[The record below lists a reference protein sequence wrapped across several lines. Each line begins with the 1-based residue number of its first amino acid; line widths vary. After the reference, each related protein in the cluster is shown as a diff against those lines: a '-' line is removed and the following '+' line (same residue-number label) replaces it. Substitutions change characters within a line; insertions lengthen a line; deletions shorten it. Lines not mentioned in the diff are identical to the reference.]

1 MKKSDLI
8 EAWLNSEIS
17 EDEAIL
23 ILERL
28 KHDESFKKEL
38 VNSGEIHAALYTI
51 FHEENSFEQLK
62 LHEASKS
69 PDEIEDQIMHMIASG
84 NSKVNEKKKRITVID
99 LPQNVRLKTKR
110 FEKPRNYWPLF
121 GSIAAILAIILSIA
135 ILSKKDTSPQA
146 VEKNHSLSED
156 ETVSLVEDAKKKTS
170 QNKKNQDHFQ
180 KNENKQTVKPLK
192 VVSKEEDLSKKAEAV
207 EPEKQGTQVVIE
219 ARNLLDLGLVE
230 GASEYCTILR
240 KGSVIDV
247 VPGIKIEEGDEL
259 STSYESPVKVKLHDG
274 SYVELGMN
282 STAIFS
288 NQKIKISSGVGI
300 FDVSKQKEGQFKV
313 ISGDTTTTVVG
324 TKFTVSYLEKLSL
337 VKVQGGVVKVKS
349 KGHEVTLEKGQGAI
363 SRDGKKPQKRD
374 FSEQFGLLAA
384 KWNGDQIGP
393 QVGVLEYDITD
404 FVTSKGYHDLYFKNR
419 DIDGKGMLQIFKV
432 EFYEN
437 GKLINVD
444 EHNGVTSN
452 HTTDL
457 RNRNVWLHGGYGSS
471 MYRMYL
477 KKFSIQ
483 SKYTIRVRCRSFKGS
498 CDGEIWLLSTI
509 PDSQTL
515 IPGIIPTGKNLAYR
529 KKVSTENEAESK
541 NHGPEM
547 VVDNKINAQS
557 SWWGAGSKWVQVD
570 LGKATNFNSMLIA
583 NFWEQNCYHQY
594 FVEVSKNG
602 ENWERV
608 IDMTAN
614 TLPAHETGQFHRFD
628 SVDAQFIRMTVDG
641 VKFSQG
647 GISVVELKVF
657 DFHK

>member
-23 ILERL
+23 LLERL

-38 VNSGEIHAALYTI
+38 VNSGEIHAALYTV
-51 FHEENSFEQLK
+51 FHEDNSFEQLK

-69 PDEIEDQIMHMIASG
+69 PDEIEDQIMNMIAAG
-84 NSKVNEKKKRITVID
+84 NSKGNEKKKRITVID
-99 LPQNVRLKTKR
+99 LPQNVMVKTKS
-110 FEKPRNYWPLF
+110 FEKSRNYWPLF
-121 GSIAAILAIILSIA
+121 GSIAAILAIILSVA
-135 ILSKKDTSPQA
+135 ILSKKDKPQQA
-146 VEKNHSLSED
+146 VEKNHSVSED
-156 ETVSLVEDAKKKTS
+156 ETVSLVKDPKKKIP
-170 QNKKNQDHFQ
+170 QQKKNDRIQS
-180 KNENKQTVKPLK
+180 KESPSEGLK
-192 VVSKEEDLSKKAEAV
+192 VVSKAEASAKKV
-207 EPEKQGTQVVIE
+207 EVAEPKNQKTEVVTEVKNIL
-219 ARNLLDLGLVE
+219 ALGEVE
-230 GASEYCTILR
+230 GASEYCSILR
-240 KGSVIDV
+240 KGKSTDV

-259 STSYESPVKVKLHDG
+259 STSFESPVKVKLHDG

-288 NQKIKISSGVGI
+288 NQKITILSGFGV
-300 FDVSKQKEGQFKV
+300 FEVSKQKERQFKV
-313 ISGDTTTTVVG
+313 ISGETTTAVVG
-324 TKFTVSYLEKLSL
+324 TKFMVSYLEKLSL
-337 VKVQGGVVKVKS
+337 VKVQEGVVKVKS
-349 KGHEVTLEKGQGAI
+349 QDHEVTLERGQGAV

-384 KWNGDQIGP
+384 KWKSDQISP
-393 QVGVLEYDITD
+393 QVAVLEYDITD
-404 FVTSKGYHDLYFKNR
+404 FVTSKGYHDLYFKNQE
-419 DIDGKGMLQIFKV
+419 IDGKGMMQIFKV

-444 EHNGVTSN
+444 EHHGVTSN

-477 KKFSIQ
+477 KEFSIQ
-483 SKYTIRVRCRSFKGS
+483 NKYTIRVRCRSFKGS
-498 CDGEIWLLSTI
+498 CNGEIWLLSTV

-515 IPGIIPTGKNLAYR
+515 IPGVIPTGKNLAYR
-529 KKVSTENEAESK
+529 KKVSTENEGESK

-557 SWWGAGSKWVQVD
+557 SWWGAGSKWVQID
-570 LGKATNFNSMLIA
+570 LGKVTNFNSMLIA

-594 FVEVSKNG
+594 FVEVSKDG

-608 IDMTAN
+608 IDMVDN
-614 TLPAHETGQFHRFD
+614 TLPAHETGQFHRFG
-628 SVDAQFIRMTVDG
+628 SVDAQFIRMTVDS